1 MSFSGT
7 PLKIFVTVGST
18 RFDALVRVVCG
29 KAFLRDAGCLG
40 VDLITVQRGASPLPS
55 PEDGDGLGRYE
66 RDCEDD
72 AAAALA
78 EGRARI
84 EVFEFDPTGA
94 DRYIQAAD
102 VIVCHAGAGT
112 LLECLNYHKRVI
124 SVANAQLLDDHQRQ
138 LAQTLRVGGYIY
150 AVESP
155 DSLLPTLRE
164 CLSTSCGGGSSL
176 RPFPDPDASRFHD
189 VLAGLI
195 GVNLQRASA
204 ASTR

>member
-155 DSLLPTLRE
+155 DSLLPT
-164 CLSTSCGGGSSL
+164 
-176 RPFPDPDASRFHD
+176 
-189 VLAGLI
+189 
-195 GVNLQRASA
+195 
-204 ASTR
+204 